1 MIHTSGK
8 SFCHLI
14 WPHLVNWTLTFAVI
28 GIFTSFIF
36 LLSYLVKAV
45 SDYMDRFVFRATCRP
60 TCQVNY
66 RYSSFDFKL
75 RCCLINRYKNIQSK
89 PYKYQNLNFR
99 WFTAAYPSFS
109 VLSLDWYGLTK
120 QQRLKVS
127 FAYFNI
133 IIDRFNL
140 LSSQCWDS
148 LNLFRTT
155 ALECRNPEHNTHA
168 FDLNGAMSAYLLF
181 FLLIIYVVDAFS
193 KYKDRQLE
201 IHATKIRISEAP
213 RTIDEHK
220 MTDLRRRNK
229 AFHNFF

>member
-1 MIHTSGK
+1 MPNILQNICQNPLLKEEFNWKYLRTLGGHLNIAAIVSTYNIDHLQHRRYQHINTATVTIIDTIYQICFQILNFGLIHTSGK

-99 WFTAAYPSFS
+99 
-109 VLSLDWYGLTK
+109 
-120 QQRLKVS
+120 
-127 FAYFNI
+127 
-133 IIDRFNL
+133 
-140 LSSQCWDS
+140 
-148 LNLFRTT
+148 
-155 ALECRNPEHNTHA
+155 
-168 FDLNGAMSAYLLF
+168 
-181 FLLIIYVVDAFS
+181 
-193 KYKDRQLE
+193 
-201 IHATKIRISEAP
+201 
-213 RTIDEHK
+213 
-220 MTDLRRRNK
+220 
-229 AFHNFF
+229 